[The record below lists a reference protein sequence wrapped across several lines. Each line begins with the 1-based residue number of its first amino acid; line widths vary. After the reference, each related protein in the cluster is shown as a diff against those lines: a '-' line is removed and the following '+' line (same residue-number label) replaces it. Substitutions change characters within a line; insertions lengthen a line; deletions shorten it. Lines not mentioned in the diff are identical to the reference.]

1 MLAITFSFIFRKL
14 TDKPK
19 DEPMPAILS
28 ESIENLEEI
37 GKGNTALLPI
47 FDNHSNAKKAVSV
60 EESET
65 KQESSKAEKNSE
77 PSESAGESHM
87 VMHRGALIDVGKLLQ
102 QLNRSEKAREETELR
117 LIELAKAN
125 GDLQSN
131 SSKAKDKIKDLQ
143 SELKSYSRKI
153 NDADSNLSS
162 ANVSHILIVGILR
175 ITIPD
180 FTLILIAEKMRRVL
194 FDSMRNPR

>member
-19 DEPMPAILS
+19 DEPTSAILS
-28 ESIENLEEI
+28 ESIENLEEL

-47 FDNHSNAKKAVSV
+47 FDNHANTKRVDVVSA
-60 EESET
+60 EESVT
-65 KQESSKAEKNSE
+65 KAESSKPDQVSE
-77 PSESAGESHM
+77 SSESAGDSHM
-87 VMHRGALIDVGKLLQ
+87 VMHKGALIDVEKLLQ

-117 LIELAKAN
+117 LIELTKAN
-125 GDLQSN
+125 ADLQSN

-153 NDADSNLSS
+153 NDADSSLSS
-162 ANVSHILIVGILR
+162 ANVSHFLIV
-175 ITIPD
+175 
-180 FTLILIAEKMRRVL
+180 E
-194 FDSMRNPR
+194 N